1 MSLYVQLCM
10 RTKLLQSCLTLCDP
24 MDCSPPGSSVH
35 GILQGRYVC
44 GLPCPPPGD
53 LPDPGIE
60 PMSLLSP
67 GQAGSVPLVAPR
79 RPLHS
84 YNHHFFGSH
93 DPLVPS
99 CHDLSAGSVPHHFPT
114 SCILGRFATQDM
126 RQTVAVTVIRAIE
139 KKQLLEAES
148 PW

>member
-1 MSLYVQLCM
+1 MHAKS
-10 RTKLLQSCLTLCDP
+10 LQSCLTLCDP
-24 MDCSPPGSSVH
+24 RDPSPQAPLSLGFSRQEYWS
-35 GILQGRYVC
+35 
-44 GLPCPPPGD
+44 GLPCLPPGD